1 MLSLVVHYFTI
12 IYIIFIKEK
21 LEESIKKLLTHQLTL
36 ENSYSKKE
44 NLNIKYNILILHNYF
59 IILEFSIFKRDI

>member
-36 ENSYSKKE
+36 ENSYSEKE
-44 NLNIKYNILILHNYF
+44 NLNINTLYSF
-59 IILEFSIFKRDI
+59 CIIISSF

>member
-12 IYIIFIKEK
+12 IYVIFIKEK

-44 NLNIKYNILILHNYF
+44 NLNINTLYSF
-59 IILEFSIFKRDI
+59 CIIISSF